1 VPVGRATTS
10 RYRAHPRETSKRGPP
25 PPEQR
30 DPAQPPRR
38 ETLKRGPTRA
48 RLSRFRQSATA
59 GHSRHEQREP
69 LLPRLSATLA
79 RGCEALGRGRVGE
92 EQQVEQARRI
102 EVGQVGLGE
111 SAEGGCIGG
120 PVGDSRPKRSETAKR
135 PGRRLPRQ
143 KSPSGRRTLS
153 PPRAAVSQAT
163 ARAPSSKTRPRLDFL
178 RLGLASCA
186 KCANVVCFFSRK
198 TGLRFSGGRN
208 LEPEPLGRATALEI
222 VLVLPALSRF
232 VGKTTAPAWDKR
244 TSASRAEPRS
254 TRVTALL
261 LQQPRCRFRGRG

>member
-1 VPVGRATTS
+1 MGCGVPTNAR
-10 RYRAHPRETSKRGPP
+10 
-25 PPEQR
+25 
-30 DPAQPPRR
+30 PAGGLPGLEKLRV
-38 ETLKRGPTRA
+38 
-48 RLSRFRQSATA
+48 LSSFRQNATA

-92 EQQVEQARRI
+92 EQQVEQARI
-102 EVGQVGLGE
+102 EVGRVRLGE

-135 PGRRLPRQ
+135 PGRRLPRR
-143 KSPSGRRTLS
+143 KSPSGPRTLS

-186 KCANVVCFFSRK
+186 KCANVVCFFSRR

-232 VGKTTAPAWDKR
+232 GGSTTRAPSLRLCCGNSW
-244 TSASRAEPRS
+244 P
-254 TRVTALL
+254 
-261 LQQPRCRFRGRG
+261 C